1 MDLNFPMFATGVH
14 IFRSSNDVG
23 PLFLGPHEATFFSPA
38 AFFAAGFF
46 AFFGVAAF
54 GLAAF
59 FAFAGSLAAFTSPI
73 LKDPDAPV
81 PFACFKFLIISK
93 EKWQIQQ

>member
-1 MDLNFPMFATGVH
+1 LAV
-14 IFRSSNDVG
+14 
-23 PLFLGPHEATFFSPA
+23 FFSPA

-59 FAFAGSLAAFTSPI
+59 FAFAGFLAAFTSSS
-73 LKDPDAPV
+73 LKDPDVFTA
-81 PFACFKFLIISK
+81 LISN
-93 EKWQIQQ
+93 